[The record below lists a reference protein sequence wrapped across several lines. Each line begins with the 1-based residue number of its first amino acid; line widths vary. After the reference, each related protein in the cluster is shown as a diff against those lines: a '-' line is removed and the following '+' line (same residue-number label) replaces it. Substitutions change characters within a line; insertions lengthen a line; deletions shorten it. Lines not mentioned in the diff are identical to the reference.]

1 MEKGKLETC
10 GKSVKKR
17 GTAQR
22 ERESRI
28 INNRES
34 DAKSGFFVKIHLN
47 FI

>member
-17 GTAQR
+17 GTAER
-22 ERESRI
+22 EKESRI

-34 DAKSGFFVKIHLN
+34 EAKYGFFAKIHLN